1 MSRGLVESTVEIK
14 TGPHRHG
21 LFFFT
26 SWATLGSTSQMKSLL
41 ESLVHNLQRGPVGNG
56 GAVPCG
62 PRKA

>member
-1 MSRGLVESTVEIK
+1 MEIK

-26 SWATLGSTSQMKSLL
+26 SWAALGSASQMKKSLL